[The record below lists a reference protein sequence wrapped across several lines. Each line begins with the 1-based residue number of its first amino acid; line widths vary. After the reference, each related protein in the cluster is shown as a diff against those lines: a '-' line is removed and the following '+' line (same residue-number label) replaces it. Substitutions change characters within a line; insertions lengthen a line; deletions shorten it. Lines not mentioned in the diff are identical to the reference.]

1 MIDLEPEKIL
11 ELSEEELSKYGIEDL
26 EHFYDICQYNEEFY
40 HTQQLVEKIMIN
52 SLYGAV
58 GKEFFPLFNLEM
70 ARAITGN
77 GRYLVKNTANMI
89 EEKLQELLPWDSKYV
104 VYGDTDSCIE
114 STLINTSKGKTQ
126 IGEFYN
132 STDSKEIE
140 YKSGKF
146 FKEVKGIKALSVNKN
161 FKLEYKP
168 IKYVMKHKVKKR
180 LFKVKCNGN
189 EVVITNDHS
198 IMVKRDNKLIEVKP
212 FEIRK
217 TDKLILVKENKNA

>member
-1 MIDLEPEKIL
+1 MIDLEPGKIL
-11 ELSEEELSKYGIEDL
+11 ELSEEELSKYSIEDL

-77 GRYLVKNTANMI
+77 GRFLVKNTANMI
-89 EEKLQELLPWDSKYV
+89 EERLQELNPHSGKYIL
-104 VYGDTDSCIE
+104 YGDTDSCIE
-114 STLINTSKGKTQ
+114 STLINTNKGKTQ

-140 YKSGKF
+140 YKPGKF
-146 FKEVKGIKALSVNKN
+146 FKEVKGIKTLSVNKN

-180 LFKVKCNGN
+180 LFRVKCNGN
-189 EVVITNDHS
+189 EVIITNDHS